1 MIYLT
6 QTTDTQR
13 VMVPRAL
20 KSEGNF
26 RMIIISTDTHVVALD
41 ATLEC
46 VSYRNYV
53 EAPIRFQTAP
63 EYGAYE
69 YLLEQ
74 GGVEI
79 ARGVARVG
87 DLWLD
92 EDEYEADT
100 KITQYV

>member
-13 VMVPRAL
+13 VMVPKAV
-20 KSEGNF
+20 SSDGSF
-26 RMIIISTDTHVVALD
+26 RIIIISTETHVVALD
-41 ATLEC
+41 AEVEATA
-46 VSYRNYV
+46 YRNYV
-53 EAPIRFQTAP
+53 DTPIRFETAP
-63 EYGAYE
+63 DYGAYE

-74 GGVEI
+74 GGIEI

-92 EDEYEADT
+92 EEEYEADT